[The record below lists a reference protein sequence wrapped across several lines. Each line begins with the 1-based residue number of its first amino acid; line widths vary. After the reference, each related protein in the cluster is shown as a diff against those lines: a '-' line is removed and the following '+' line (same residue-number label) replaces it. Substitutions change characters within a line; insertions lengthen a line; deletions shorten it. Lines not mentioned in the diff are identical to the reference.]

1 MVAAG
6 DYQPKALNEN
16 MTMTSTETIS
26 SAWQCHALEPR
37 GDAHGHRCEASGVR
51 YRGGQWVCARRV
63 VPAQMRQRHHHER
76 RPNVLTVRC
85 GFSNANKS

>member
-1 MVAAG
+1 MI
-6 DYQPKALNEN
+6 
-16 MTMTSTETIS
+16 MTSTETIS
-26 SAWQCHALEPR
+26 DEWRCHALEPR
-37 GDAHGHRCEASGVR
+37 GDASQFISGHQEMLSSNRKVGHRCEASGVR

-85 GFSNANKS
+85 GFSNAN